1 MKVIAIMGS
10 PHIGRG
16 YEIVQK
22 IEAELSRLD
31 EVEFSYI
38 FLKDADLKLCQGCFV
53 CIGKGEQLCPLKD
66 DKNSIEAE
74 ILSAAGVILSTP
86 GYAMNV
92 SAMMKNFIDRFAH
105 SLHRPKFFNQSL
117 MLVANGGSGLSKV
130 NSSMGMT
137 LGGSRKVCE
146 LKVTSTPW
154 EATKNYEQ
162 QVQKDIEKA
171 ADRLYRSMK
180 NKKFDSPSLGNLIW
194 FRIFKKMASLS
205 EHNLPAD
212 YEYYQTRSA
221 YFYPTRV
228 NPIKNGVAGIIA
240 NIGVATM
247 KKQVKF
253 K

>member
-10 PHIGRG
+10 PHKGKG
-16 YEIVQK
+16 FEIVQK
-22 IEAELSRLD
+22 IEVELCRLG
-31 EVEFSYI
+31 EVEFSYV
-38 FLKDADLKLCQGCFV
+38 FLKDANLKLCQGCFA

-74 ILSAAGVILSTP
+74 ILSVDGVILSTP

-92 SAMMKNFIDRFAH
+92 SALMKNFIDRFAH

-117 MLVANGGSGLSKV
+117 MLVANGGSGLAKV
-130 NSSMGMT
+130 NSSLGMT
-137 LGGSRKVCE
+137 LGGSNKVCE
-146 LKVTSTPW
+146 LKITTTPW
-154 EATKNYEQ
+154 KATEDYEKR
-162 QVQKDIEKA
+162 VQKDIEKT
-171 ADRLYRSMK
+171 ADRLYRSMQ
-180 NKKFDSPSLGNLIW
+180 NKKLASPSLGNLIW
-194 FRIFKKMASLS
+194 FRIFKEMASLS
-205 EHNLPAD
+205 EQNLPAD
-212 YEYYQTRSA
+212 YEYYRTRTD

>member
-1 MKVIAIMGS
+1 MKVIVIMGS
-10 PHIGRG
+10 PHKGKG
-16 YEIVQK
+16 FEIVRK

-31 EVEFSYI
+31 SVEFSYV
-38 FLKDADLKLCQGCFV
+38 FLKDADLKLCRGCFA

-74 ILSAAGVILSTP
+74 ILSADGVILSTP

-92 SAMMKNFIDRFAH
+92 SALMKNFIDRFAH

-130 NSSMGMT
+130 NASMGMT
-137 LGGSRKVCE
+137 LGGSNKVCE
-146 LKVTSTPW
+146 LKITTTPW
-154 EATKNYEQ
+154 ETTKSYEER
-162 QVQKDIEKA
+162 VQNDIEKA

-180 NKKFDSPSLGNLIW
+180 NKKLASPSLGNLIW
-194 FRIFKKMASLS
+194 FRMFKKIASLS
-205 EHNLPAD
+205 EQNLPAD
-212 YEYYQTRSA
+212 YEYYRTKTN

-240 NIGVATM
+240 NMGVATM
-247 KKQVKF
+247 KKQVEF